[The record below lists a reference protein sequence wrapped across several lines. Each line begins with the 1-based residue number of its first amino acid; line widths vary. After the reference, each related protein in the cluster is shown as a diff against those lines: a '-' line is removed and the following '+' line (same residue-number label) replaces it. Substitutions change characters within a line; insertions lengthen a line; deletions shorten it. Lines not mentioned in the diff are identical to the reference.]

1 MIVNKNL
8 QVEAEQKNQQSFTI
22 IKKVIF
28 FYVVNATN
36 EDEALQKFDNL
47 ELDPSE
53 YYRFASETQIA
64 EVGVIDNDDF
74 VEAESKCIIKNVNSF
89 RESKRRKMKILSYEE
104 FYNHP
109 RLYQCSD
116 DEIKSD
122 YKKLET
128 QQQFI
133 SLRKRYNFYFKKKKF
148 DVANSIKEQMN
159 KLIGIKE

>member
-1 MIVNKNL
+1 MKSTQNL

-28 FYVVNATN
+28 FYAVNATN

-74 VEAESKCIIKNVNSF
+74 VEAESESKCIIKNVNSF
-89 RESKRRKMKILSYEE
+89 RESKR
-104 FYNHP
+104 
-109 RLYQCSD
+109 
-116 DEIKSD
+116 
-122 YKKLET
+122 T
-128 QQQFI
+128 
-133 SLRKRYNFYFKKKKF
+133 
-148 DVANSIKEQMN
+148 
-159 KLIGIKE
+159 